1 MIRHWATTKLRPRK
15 QPQGYGNLKSSD
27 CELENVLANAEESK
41 QLSMRLGNA
50 ARHCKIYKEKKRTK
64 NKDIKEEIQ
73 VKYAKSSDTYGLTV
87 KRHFLQFYMKMQR

>member
-1 MIRHWATTKLRPRK
+1 MIRRWATTKLRPRK

-41 QLSMRLGNA
+41 QLSMRLGN
-50 ARHCKIYKEKKRTK
+50 
-64 NKDIKEEIQ
+64 EIQ